1 MDKDFDIKR
10 AYEAWVAAG
19 EPVEAQKRTKK
30 QKDGGAEKSSAR
42 KDDRTKNE
50 KSSARKDD
58 REKSEKSSR
67 REEARFFSV
76 KKDEKKGCTE
86 GASPKTSQMPI
97 SRHLSKKTD
106 PKKTNSEN
114 EHLPKDSA
122 GKETPSESEHLPKN
136 SSEEAARNA
145 PKKPAVC
152 PYHKRCG
159 GCAYIERDYAW
170 TLGFKEM
177 KVQKLLRPFVKLS
190 GIIGMENPYHYR
202 NKVHAVFAHV
212 RDGHRERNVAGIYEA
227 GTHRVVAV
235 KGCKIENEKA
245 GEIIQTI
252 LGMLRD
258 FKIKVYD
265 EDMGYGLLRH
275 VLVRVGHATGE
286 IMVVLVL
293 ASPILPNK
301 NAFVKT
307 LLEKHPEITTI
318 VLNVN
323 DQKTSMVLGNRETVL
338 YGPGYIEDVLLGNR
352 YRISSRSFYQVN
364 SVQTAKLYKAAIKMA
379 NLTGRER
386 VVDAYCGIGTIGITA
401 ASRAREVIGVELN
414 AEAVRDAI
422 RNAKAN
428 AVSNVRFYE
437 SDAGDFLKQ
446 MAEDGEMVDVV
457 FMDPPRSGSTE
468 RFMESAA
475 ALRPGRIIYI
485 SCGPDTLARDLA
497 FLKKLGYK
505 AREAIAFDMFPF
517 TEHIEAVVM
526 LTRTGA

>member
-19 EPVEAQKRTKK
+19 EPVEVQKKTKK
-30 QKDGGAEKSSAR
+30 QKDGGAEKPSVRKDDRTKNEKPSTRKDDRTKNEKPSTR

-58 REKSEKSSR
+58 R
-67 REEARFFSV
+67 
-76 KKDEKKGCTE
+76 
-86 GASPKTSQMPI
+86 PKVP
-97 SRHLSKKTD
+97 
-106 PKKTNSEN
+106 
-114 EHLPKDSA
+114 A
-122 GKETPSESEHLPKN
+122 GKETPSESEHLPKD
-136 SSEEAARNA
+136 SSAEGVPEASEVSQNA

-159 GCAYIERDYAW
+159 GCTYIERDYAW

-227 GTHRVVAV
+227 GTHKVVAV

-265 EDMGYGLLRH
+265 EDMDYGLLRH

-323 DQKTSMVLGNRETVL
+323 NQKTSMVLGNRETVL

-428 AVSNVRFYE
+428 AISNVRFYE

-446 MAEDGEMVDVV
+446 MAEDREMVDVV

-517 TEHIEAVVM
+517 TEHIEVVVM
-526 LTRTGA
+526 LTRVGS

>member
-19 EPVEAQKRTKK
+19 EPVEEQKKAKNRRGQEAGK
-30 QKDGGAEKSSAR
+30 AEKAF
-42 KDDRTKNE
+42 
-50 KSSARKDD
+50 
-58 REKSEKSSR
+58 REKEAKEKFNR
-67 REEARFFSV
+67 PDGERKAGEKEASGSAEKTA
-76 KKDEKKGCTE
+76 KKE
-86 GASPKTSQMPI
+86 
-97 SRHLSKKTD
+97 
-106 PKKTNSEN
+106 
-114 EHLPKDSA
+114 
-122 GKETPSESEHLPKN
+122 
-136 SSEEAARNA
+136 
-145 PKKPAVC
+145 AVC
-152 PYHKRCG
+152 PFHKRCG

-170 TLGFKEM
+170 TLGFKKM
-177 KVQKLLRPFVKLS
+177 KLQGLLRPYVKLNE
-190 GIIGMENPYHYR
+190 IVGMEDPFHYR

-212 RDGHRERNVAGIYEA
+212 RDGRRERNVAGIYEA
-227 GTHRVVAV
+227 GTHKVVPV

-265 EDMGYGLLRH
+265 EDMDYGLLRH

-301 NAFVKT
+301 NVFVKK

-323 DQKTSMVLGNRETVL
+323 DQKTSMVLGSRETVL
-338 YGPGYIEDVLLGNR
+338 YGPGYIEDVLLGSR

-364 SVQTAKLYKAAIKMA
+364 AVQTAKLYKTAIRMA

-401 ASRAREVIGVELN
+401 AARAREVIGVELN
-414 AEAVRDAI
+414 GDAVRDAVK
-422 RNAKAN
+422 NARAN
-428 AVSNVRFYE
+428 AVKNIRFYE
-437 SDAGDFLKQ
+437 NDAGDFLRQ
-446 MAEDGEMVDVV
+446 MADDGEMVDVV
-457 FMDPPRSGSTE
+457 FMDPPRTGSTE
-468 RFMESAA
+468 RFLESAA

-497 FLKKLGYK
+497 VLKKLGYR
-505 AREAIAFDMFPF
+505 AREAVAFDMFPF
-517 TEHIEAVVM
+517 TEHIESVVK
-526 LTRTGA
+526 LTRAGS